1 MTIAELQSTVV
12 FVTYWYYIFERH
24 LMYER
29 RLRGDPPPW
38 IKNKILQN
46 YRFTNVF
53 RILDRVTQFLVRYVI
68 YESGGSMEDKE
79 VVFRTLL
86 FKHFNSI
93 SAWTALR
100 DGLGYVPSWN
110 KFNLPQ
116 YARILGDAR
125 KKGVKIWNPAYTQRP
140 QVDNEIDKKY
150 TAKHERYLAL
160 LETVMQEGITAKL
173 KRARTYGE
181 VFYAL
186 KRPGLYGDFIS
197 MQLAT
202 DLNYSEVINFSED
215 DFIVPGPGCLDGMQK
230 CFGIRPNPALAAE
243 IIHRCVE
250 EQEGMFSDLGLQ
262 PVTLFG
268 RRLTAIDLQNCFCE
282 CDKFA
287 RYAHPEYNLQR
298 TEIKQTFRSNGPLE
312 APFFPPKW
320 GTGIAIATV

>member
-1 MTIAELQSTVV
+1 
-12 FVTYWYYIFERH
+12 
-24 LMYER
+24 
-29 RLRGDPPPW
+29 
-38 IKNKILQN
+38 
-46 YRFTNVF
+46 
-53 RILDRVTQFLVRYVI
+53 
-68 YESGGSMEDKE
+68 MEDEE

-93 SAWTALR
+93 SAWIALR
-100 DGLGYVPSWN
+100 DGLGYVPSWE

-116 YARILGDAR
+116 YARVLGDAW

-140 QVDNEIDKKY
+140 QVDDAIDKKY
-150 TAKHERYLAL
+150 TTKHERYLAM
-160 LETVMQEGITAKL
+160 LEALMHEGITAKL
-173 KRARTYGE
+173 KQARTYGE

-186 KRPGLYGDFIS
+186 KRPGLYGPFLS

-230 CFGIRPNPALAAE
+230 CFGIRPDPALAAE

-250 EQEGMFSDLGLQ
+250 HQEGMFTDLRLQ

-287 RYAHPEYNLQR
+287 RVAHPEYNLQR
-298 TEIKQTFRSNGPLE
+298 TEIKQTFRSNGLLE

-320 GTGIAIATV
+320 GMRQTGIPITFR